1 MGVKGIDDNMVVV
14 KSEPRFPPTSLNRW
28 KSNKCRQNF
37 CPGCLTNSLIFNI
50 VTTTILAGVT
60 IGGKLSSSSSVLE

>member
-14 KSEPRFPPTSLNRW
+14 KSEPRSPRTSLNRW
-28 KSNKCRQNF
+28 KSNKRQQKF
-37 CPGCLTNSLIFNI
+37 CTGCLTSSLIFNI
-50 VTTTILAGVT
+50 VATIILADVT